1 MKKFIAIILVLA
13 IAGGG
18 YWYWKK
24 KQSVPKEKKV
34 VYRKAKVMLGTITQE
49 VSATGT
55 VQPMKE
61 VEVGTQVTGKIMQLN
76 ADFNSN
82 VKEGDIVALIDPA
95 TYEASFAA
103 ASAQLKS
110 SMANLEKTKTEL
122 ALAEK
127 ELTRLKALLD
137 REMISASEY
146 DSALAVRDKLKA
158 DIKINEASIDNA
170 KANTKQAK
178 TNLEYC
184 TIKSPVTGVVID
196 RSVDE
201 GQTVVSNMNASTLF
215 KIAAD
220 LSKVKVEASIPEA
233 DVGQLK
239 VGQTVRFT
247 VDAYRRPFTGTVKQ
261 IRLAAVTSSNVV
273 TYPVIVEADNKNG
286 LLFPG
291 MTATLSII
299 VAEVKDCLC
308 VPAAALRFKKNELPQ
323 DFRSAVWRVKPDGEI
338 EPVKVK
344 LGISDSINY
353 QIDSELKEGDE
364 IAIGI
369 MTEAE
374 LKGGGQQVNNPFM
387 MRPPGMRGGN
397 RGGAG
402 GNNRGGAGGGAR

>member
-1 MKKFIAIILVLA
+1 MKTFISIILVLA

-24 KQSVPKEKKV
+24 KHAAPKEQKV

-95 TYEASFAA
+95 TYEASYAA

-127 ELTRLKALLD
+127 ELKRLKALLD

-158 DIKINEASIDNA
+158 DIKINEASIENA

-273 TYPVIVEADNKNG
+273 TYPVIVEADNKQG

-299 VAEVKDCLC
+299 VAEEKDCLC

-323 DFRSAVWRVKPDGEI
+323 DFRSAVWRMKPDGEI

-364 IAIGI
+364 IAVGI

-387 MRPPGMRGGN
+387 MRPPGMRGG
-397 RGGAG
+397 RGGMGGAG
-402 GNNRGGAGGGAR
+402 GNRAAGGAR